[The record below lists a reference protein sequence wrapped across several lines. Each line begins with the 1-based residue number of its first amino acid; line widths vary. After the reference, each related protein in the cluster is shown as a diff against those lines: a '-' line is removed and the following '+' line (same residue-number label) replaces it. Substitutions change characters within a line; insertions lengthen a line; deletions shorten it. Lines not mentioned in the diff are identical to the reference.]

1 MRAGKHRRAMWRLLS
16 GGVAAFALAL
26 PAASL
31 LSAERVLMR
40 RDNFGQDLAFIEH
53 HLREEWPYSYEVEP
67 GEGVDLLTRD
77 EVFVGRY
84 DVNGDG
90 MDELFVYAQVSCG
103 TVGCPA
109 YIFESSQGD
118 WAEIEEISGLSVIG
132 SIKIDGRRVIVMEVW
147 TDPETGDKNV
157 FSEYA
162 GFRWTG
168 EAYEYLGDN
177 DVVEVSARV
186 PPKLGA
192 AGGCIEPQGDGLRY
206 LMEYVGAGKYLCLMY
221 DPNVRPGLEALLG
234 AEFLSLRKNLE
245 RNPGIGFY
253 EGNVFVEGG
262 RRETLRDWDEAAMLS
277 VNINTGKVRVGILS
291 RTGRTIYAR
300 DKRWS
305 YLPTLLRAWAR
316 GSIDPHDFDEPSDI
330 EWIGRPP
337 RDE

>member
-1 MRAGKHRRAMWRLLS
+1 
-16 GGVAAFALAL
+16 
-26 PAASL
+26 
-31 LSAERVLMR
+31 MR
-40 RDNFGQDLAFIEH
+40 RDNFGQDLAFIER

-90 MDELFVYAQVSCG
+90 RDELFVHAQVSCG
-103 TVGCPA
+103 SVGCVT
-109 YIFESSQGD
+109 YIFEKINGEWTSIKGL
-118 WAEIEEISGLSVIG
+118 AEISVLG
-132 SIKIDGRRVIVMEVW
+132 DTRIDGEWVVAMEVW

-162 GFRWTG
+162 GFLWTG
-168 EAYEYLGDN
+168 GAYEYLDDN
-177 DVVEVSARV
+177 EVVEVSARV
-186 PPKLGA
+186 PPTLGA
-192 AGGCIEPQGDGLRY
+192 AGGCIEPQGDGLQY

-234 AEFLSLRKNLE
+234 AEFLNLRKNLE

-316 GSIDPHDFDEPSDI
+316 GSIDPYDFDQPSDI